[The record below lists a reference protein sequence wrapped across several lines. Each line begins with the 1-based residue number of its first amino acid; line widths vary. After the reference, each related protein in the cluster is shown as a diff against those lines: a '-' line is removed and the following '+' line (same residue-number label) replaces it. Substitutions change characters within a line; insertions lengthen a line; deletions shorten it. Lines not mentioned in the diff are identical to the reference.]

1 MYLILAGNIQ
11 EDGVPRKRKKDFLD
25 DSSKSTSRSSRKESG
40 KEEIMKWKTDG
51 EPGYTVESNDGEL
64 TYFKVGS
71 IFRKV
76 K

>member
-11 EDGVPRKRKKDFLD
+11 EDGAPRKRKKDLD
-25 DSSKSTSRSSRKESG
+25 DSSKSTSRSSRKETG
-40 KEEIMKWKTDG
+40 KEEIIKWKADG
-51 EPGYTVESNDGEL
+51 QPGYTVESNDGEL

-76 K
+76 N